1 MSAPR
6 LAILRRLPLACT
18 PGGARTGPRAAFLT
32 GFLVSEIA
40 LAAALASTPAA
51 GVAPEGPPG
60 AAARP
65 DVPAS
70 APGSITVEADRLQ
83 STTDRETVAEGAV
96 VLRQDNVLIRAD
108 RLSYRPAT
116 DRARAQGGVFVQREG
131 NVYRGTEIDLAVR
144 DFSGWFIAP
153 EFDFGV
159 LGTRG
164 QASRIDFA
172 SRTRLTAADARYT
185 SCPREDDGSEPA
197 WQLQARRIRLD
208 FDANEGIAE
217 GARLRFQG
225 VSILA
230 LPRMSFPV
238 TGDRKSGWLPPTVN
252 LDSRSGFELS
262 VPYYWNIAPDRDAT
276 IAPRVITRRG
286 LGVEGEFRYLARD
299 FSGSLDAEWLP
310 YDRLAERDRHALT
323 IEHRQSFARGGALLL
338 QGTRVSDDDWW
349 KDFPRA
355 GGVLTPRL
363 LSSQARFGQP
373 MSAFGLDLEAYAQV
387 QHWQVLQSADAP
399 IVAPYARRP
408 QLGLAGVGAVG
419 PFELGFE
426 TEVNR
431 FDRPGDDTAGARLE
445 GWRWHALGQ
454 VAMPWRQGGLSV
466 VPKLSLNAAT
476 YSTDQPMSDGR
487 RQASRLV
494 PTLSLDA
501 SLEFERETE
510 AWFGR
515 RLRQTLEPRLLW
527 VRTPYRRQ
535 DTLPNFDSF
544 GKDFNL
550 SAIYTTNA
558 FSGVDRVSDAHGLTA
573 GATSRLLDLGTGAEL
588 ARVGVVQRFL
598 FRDQLVAPQA
608 DGSVDGPPLE
618 QRVSDILLLGS
629 TTVLPGWSLDASM
642 QYSPDAGRLA
652 RSTLGAAY
660 SPGAFRTLHARYRL
674 TRGVSEQ
681 VELGWQWPVFR
692 APAAAARAPA
702 TSCSGTWYSVGRVNY
717 SMRDSRITDALLGA
731 EYDAGC
737 WILRVVSE
745 RLSTGRTEATTRLL
759 LQLELVGLSRLGSN
773 PLQVLKD
780 NIPGYRLLRE
790 APPERTAPSS
800 P

>member
-6 LAILRRLPLACT
+6 FAIPRRLPLAC
-18 PGGARTGPRAAFLT
+18 AVA
-32 GFLVSEIA
+32 V
-40 LAAALASTPAA
+40 AA
-51 GVAPEGPPG
+51 GPG
-60 AAARP
+60 AAFADP
-65 DVPAS
+65 QPPATPAS
-70 APGSITVEADRLQ
+70 AAPLILQADRLQ
-83 STTDRETVAEGAV
+83 STTDRETLAEGAV
-96 VLRQDNVLIRAD
+96 EMRQGPVLVRAD
-108 RLSYRPAT
+108 RLSYRPPT
-116 DRARAQGGVFVQREG
+116 DRLAASGQVFVQREG
-131 NVYRGTEIDLAVR
+131 STYRGRELELTVR

-153 EFDFGV
+153 EFDFGL

-164 QASRIDFA
+164 EASRIDFA

-286 LGVEGEFRYLARD
+286 LGVESEFRYLAPD
-299 FSGSLDAEWLP
+299 YSGTVDAEWLP
-310 YDRLAERDRHALT
+310 HDRLAGRDRHALSLD
-323 IEHRQSFARGGALLL
+323 HRQALPRGATL
-338 QGTRVSDDDWW
+338 QLRGTRVSDNDWW

-355 GGVLTPRL
+355 GGIFTPRL
-363 LSSQARFGQP
+363 LPSLARFGQP
-373 MSAFGLDLEAYAQV
+373 MSWLGMDLEAYAQV

-399 IVAPYARRP
+399 IVSPYARRP
-408 QLGLAGVGAVG
+408 QVGLAGQGATG
-419 PFELGFE
+419 PFELSFE

-431 FDRPGDDTAGARLE
+431 FDRPGDDTLGDRLE

-454 VAMPWRQGGLSV
+454 VAWPLRQGGLAF
-466 VPKLSLNAAT
+466 VPRLSLNAAS

-494 PTLSLDA
+494 PTLSVDA
-501 SLEFERETE
+501 SLEFERETD

-550 SAIYTTNA
+550 SAIYTTNT
-558 FSGVDRVSDAHGLTA
+558 FSGIDRVSDAHGLTA
-573 GATSRLLDLGTGAEL
+573 GATSRLIDPDNGAEL
-588 ARVGVVQRFL
+588 LRVGVVQRFL
-598 FRDQLVAPQA
+598 FRDQLVAPNS
-608 DGSVDGPPLE
+608 DGSADGPPLE
-618 QRVSDILLLGS
+618 QRVSDVLLLGS
-629 TTVLPGWSLDASM
+629 TTVLPGWALDASM
-642 QYSPDAGRLA
+642 QYSPDAGRLS
-652 RSTLGAAY
+652 RSILGASY
-660 SPGAFRTLHARYRL
+660 SPGAFRTLSARYRL

-681 VELGWQWPVFR
+681 VEMGWQWPVFR
-692 APAAAARAPA
+692 AEPAAARAPA
-702 TSCSGTWYSVGRVNY
+702 SACSGTWYSVGRVNY

-790 APPERTAPSS
+790 APDEPSATRS